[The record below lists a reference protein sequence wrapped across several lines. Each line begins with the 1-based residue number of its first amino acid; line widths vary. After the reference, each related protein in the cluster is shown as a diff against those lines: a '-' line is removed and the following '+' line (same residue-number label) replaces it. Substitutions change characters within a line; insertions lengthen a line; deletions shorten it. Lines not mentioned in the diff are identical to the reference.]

1 MKKIFA
7 TLLVI
12 ALLLSS
18 ALAEGAVPAASG
30 GTFTLTVRGETVAL
44 NYDSDPEYSN
54 IVNGSI
60 QASFYSETEKGT
72 MYELYMLFPDTVK
85 SGDVVTTQ
93 SSIAAGQNDPG
104 VMIFITDDAQEIYAA
119 AFQFSSGAYPT
130 GSSYEIRFD
139 SVAPAGNTC
148 AYKGSVTST
157 LVVMDK
163 LYNPQYPLE
172 ITGTF
177 DFTFD
182 MNSTYAPQ
190 KPAPS
195 EAAPG
200 SETTPAPEAMP
211 APSAPVQPEATPAPD
226 HPMPTP
232 FVPVFPAAPKNTP
245 SLITPAD
252 AKKI

>member
-7 TLLVI
+7 ALLVI

-18 ALAEGAVPAASG
+18 ALAEDSVPVTSNGA
-30 GTFTLTVRGETVAL
+30 FMLTVQGETVVL
-44 NYDSDPEYSN
+44 DYDPDPEYSN

-60 QASFYSETEKGT
+60 QASFYSETEDGT

-93 SSIAAGQNDPG
+93 SSIQAGQNDPG
-104 VMIFITDDAQEIYAA
+104 VMIFITDDTREIYAA

-139 SVAPAGNTC
+139 SVTPAGDVC
-148 AYKGSVTST
+148 AYKGSLTST
-157 LVVMDK
+157 LVVLDK
-163 LYNPQYPLE
+163 MYTPLEPLE
-172 ITGTF
+172 ISGSF
-177 DFTFD
+177 DFSFD

-190 KPAPS
+190 MPAPS
-195 EAAPG
+195 DAA
-200 SETTPAPEAMP
+200 PAPEATP
-211 APSAPVQPEATPAPD
+211 APFAPVQPEATPAPD
-226 HPMPTP
+226 NPMPTP
-232 FVPVFPAAPKNTP
+232 FIPDFPSVPKNTP

>member
-7 TLLVI
+7 ALLVI
-12 ALLLSS
+12 ALLFPS
-18 ALAEGAVPAASG
+18 ALAEGALPSASLA
-30 GTFTLTVRGETVAL
+30 GTFTLNVQGKTVVL
-44 NYDSDPEYSN
+44 DYDPDPEYSN

-60 QASFYSETEKGT
+60 QASFYSETEDGT

-93 SSIAAGQNDPG
+93 SSIQAGQNDPG
-104 VMIFITDDAQEIYAA
+104 VMVFITDDTQEIYAA

-139 SVAPAGNTC
+139 SVAPGGSSC
-148 AYKGSVTST
+148 AYKGSMTST

-163 LYNPQYPLE
+163 MYTPLEPLE
-172 ITGTF
+172 ISGSF
-177 DFTFD
+177 DFSFD
-182 MNSTYAPQ
+182 MSSEYTPRL
-190 KPAPS
+190 PEPS
-195 EAAPG
+195 QAA
-200 SETTPAPEAMP
+200 
-211 APSAPVQPEATPAPD
+211 PEATPAPFT
-226 HPMPTP
+226 PAQPEASPAPGKPEPTP
-232 FVPVFPAAPKNTP
+232 FIPYFPTTPKNTP